1 MKSWTGLPS
10 TTQQRFVAN
19 SSCAH
24 QNQTAWNGASQ
35 QWSVQTETDRIHSH
49 AVILA
54 LSFEAMAKLL
64 PALPDAAGKEALAA
78 RLAQFTHAPIAAVHL
93 WFDREITPL
102 PHASLLDTTVQWL
115 FNKSKLQ
122 PQRHTREG
130 HYIELVISALRSVI
144 PMQRQ
149 QLIDLA
155 LRELTLFFPA
165 VREAK
170 LLKAT
175 VTKEARATF
184 SVLPKIDSI
193 RSTAQ
198 SPWHNI
204 FLAGDWTATGWPATM
219 EGAARSG
226 YLAAE
231 ALTGQSFLQPDLPA
245 RGLMRLFP

>member
-1 MKSWTGLPS
+1 
-10 TTQQRFVAN
+10 
-19 SSCAH
+19 
-24 QNQTAWNGASQ
+24 
-35 QWSVQTETDRIHSH
+35 
-49 AVILA
+49 
-54 LSFEAMAKLL
+54 
-64 PALPDAAGKEALAA
+64 
-78 RLAQFTHAPIAAVHL
+78 
-93 WFDREITPL
+93 
-102 PHASLLDTTVQWL
+102 
-115 FNKSKLQ
+115 
-122 PQRHTREG
+122 
-130 HYIELVISALRSVI
+130 
-144 PMQRQ
+144 MQRQ